1 MRKWTLAALLA
12 GIALLL
18 GSAVVA
24 AEQKVGLEEQ
34 TAVAVTIYNDNLA
47 IVTNPRGQIVFSGVP
62 AGLRPR
68 PTLVLDVDSGKASTA
83 PVELSYLTGGL
94 DWRADYVAKLVAD
107 ESTIDLNGLVTLTNT
122 SGTTYRDAKLQ
133 LVAGEVNQVIFGR
146 PGEALGGMADDYVVL
161 TYRVRNR
168 I

>member
-24 AEQKVGLEEQ
+24 AEQKVGLKEQ

-68 PTLVLDVDSGKASTA
+68 PTLMLDVDSGKASTA
-83 PVELSYLTGGL
+83 PVELSYLTGGATGGL
-94 DWRADYVAKLVAD
+94 TTSPSWWPTNRP
-107 ESTIDLNGLVTLTNT
+107 STSTGW
-122 SGTTYRDAKLQ
+122 
-133 LVAGEVNQVIFGR
+133 
-146 PGEALGGMADDYVVL
+146 
-161 TYRVRNR
+161 
-168 I
+168 